1 MEKNEIIENF
11 IRQLGDDR
19 FTYEKNERDFF
30 SFSYSFVPDVTL
42 IFCGKPLAAIDII
55 NRGYNDFDYKISLG
69 QLQRYCVSKRLSFG
83 LVLWV
88 DSATLLIESDGFK
101 ENDPIQPVDAA
112 TMISTRMRQITERD
126 ISMLASRFLEK
137 LKSIAKTIAFQDTKT
152 IERIEKL
159 TVADLDWANI
169 QLTQTT
175 LTLSPSF
182 ERKLFSAILGTYNCS
197 ELCRYTTREGLFR
210 IISNKKQSLCSII
223 GMNDKSECYY
233 VDNYLLRWKEDHFNF
248 LTYKENALLNRCFI
262 TSGSR
267 LDNES
272 LEHKMFDDL
281 TMWRM
286 YADDCRGVCVKY
298 RIDRDKL
305 GEKYVL
311 APISYAKKR
320 YITEPY
326 DFDSEEIIGEE
337 SIHPELDFIHALMF
351 CKEGGYEYRY
361 STFSFWKHFFKSF
374 EYKDEQEV
382 RLMYFADEDENVK
395 WIQANDVFCPI
406 IEKPIEKGKSEYPLQ
421 ISEIVLGPK
430 FHEREVNEKQL
441 EYILSHENIDCFE
454 GFECNQSMIDNYR

>member
-1 MEKNEIIENF
+1 MAIKVFF
-11 IRQLGDDR
+11 IKSRIYLPISV
-19 FTYEKNERDFF
+19 FF
-30 SFSYSFVPDVTL
+30 CTF
-42 IFCGKPLAAIDII
+42 AA
-55 NRGYNDFDYKISLG
+55 RS
-69 QLQRYCVSKRLSFG
+69 RTCVHMPAPH
-83 LVLWV
+83 V
-88 DSATLLIESDGFK
+88 I
-101 ENDPIQPVDAA
+101 P
-112 TMISTRMRQITERD
+112 
-126 ISMLASRFLEK
+126 
-137 LKSIAKTIAFQDTKT
+137 
-152 IERIEKL
+152 
-159 TVADLDWANI
+159 
-169 QLTQTT
+169 
-175 LTLSPSF
+175 TLSDLQSAK
-182 ERKLFSAILGTYNCS
+182 RKFAP
-197 ELCRYTTREGLFR
+197 
-210 IISNKKQSLCSII
+210 KAQQ
-223 GMNDKSECYY
+223 ND
-233 VDNYLLRWKEDHFNF
+233 
-248 LTYKENALLNRCFI
+248 TPLLNRCFI

-430 FHEREVNEKQL
+430 FHEREVNEKQI

-454 GFECNQSMIDNYR
+454 GFDCNQSMIDNYR